1 MALDPNK
8 CMKFKYALF
17 DFLDS
22 VNSIEDLNST
32 KQEINSVLHR
42 KRMNLSTDQRKK
54 PFVNCFGIEIT

>member
-8 CMKFKYALF
+8 CMTFKYALF

-32 KQEINSVLHR
+32 EREINSVLHG
-42 KRMNLSTDQRKK
+42 KRMNLSTDKRKK

>member
-8 CMKFKYALF
+8 CMRFKEALHEH
-17 DFLDS
+17 LDLI
-22 VNSIEDLNST
+22 NSIEDLNYT
-32 KQEINSVLHR
+32 EQEINSVLHR